1 MRSISAHASATIWPI
16 HVTRYN
22 TIKHDTIP
30 HVCANRVFE
39 ELADYRAFELLR
51 NGTMRGDYLLTKQVG
66 S

>member
-1 MRSISAHASATIWPI
+1 
-16 HVTRYN
+16 
-22 TIKHDTIP
+22 
-30 HVCANRVFE
+30 VFE